1 MRYSVIDSA
10 QINNRKAGLTVYE
23 TRDTEYCPLSVLT
36 GRVCTLIEG
45 SILEK
50 IYELFVGTNE
60 TVRYIRVLE
69 RGSSAVLQG
78 ERKENHE
85 EHILIPKH
93 IAILSPEKKIKE
105 S

>member
-36 GRVCTLIEG
+36 ARVCTLIE

-50 IYELFVGTNE
+50 IYELFVGTNK
-60 TVRYIRVLE
+60 TVRYIQVSVLSGC
-69 RGSSAVLQG
+69 R
-78 ERKENHE
+78 
-85 EHILIPKH
+85 
-93 IAILSPEKKIKE
+93 
-105 S
+105 